1 VIDEAAIREIV
12 ARLSRPIASGAH
24 TIERAAI
31 LAEGSDCA
39 EIEAWIVR
47 EGGEP
52 HVEGAGPPG
61 RGLHADRAIGARRR
75 RAVALRA
82 SGKRARLTPVQPQRG
97 LPASSCGSVQ
107 R

>member
-1 VIDEAAIREIV
+1 MIDEAAIREIV

-61 RGLHADRAIGARRR
+61 RGLHADRATARSAPGGAAPSRY
-75 RAVALRA
+75 V
-82 SGKRARLTPVQPQRG
+82 
-97 LPASSCGSVQ
+97 LPASVLG
-107 R
+107 